1 MPHCNA
7 TCFWWWRVYPSTV
20 DGSLSPHKMDS
31 NGKFNAWNYI
41 VSVQQ
46 NKIDQR
52 IFPTQKYLCQTDIK
66 EKSSAKCS
74 HMYVQHVMYVD
85 YYLKECKSTE
95 WKFPVLT
102 FLTRLL
108 SGGCGLWSWARY
120 EFAELYCWVLSS
132 RLSRVEATLQPRDPQ
147 RGAAPAWRRP
157 GHAAAFIEKIKDVS
171 DFILIIRFRQSTF
184 RQLSIK
190 RNRCKHVICDLDGI
204 DAF

>member
-102 FLTRLL
+102 FLTLLL

-120 EFAELYCWVLSS
+120 EFAELYCCRAPDRHVLNLRCSHGT
-132 RLSRVEATLQPRDPQ
+132 R
-147 RGAAPAWRRP
+147 RGARRRL
-157 GHAAAFIEKIKDVS
+157 GGGLACC
-171 DFILIIRFRQSTF
+171 
-184 RQLSIK
+184 SIHRENK
-190 RNRCKHVICDLDGI
+190 RCFWFYLDN
-204 DAF
+204 

>member
-20 DGSLSPHKMDS
+20 HGSLSPHKMDS
-31 NGKFNAWNYI
+31 NWKLKVLNYI

-46 NKIDQR
+46 NKINQR
-52 IFPTQKYLCQTDIK
+52 IFQTQKYLCQTDTK

-102 FLTRLL
+102 FLTLLL

-120 EFAELYCWVLSS
+120 EFAELYCWVPSS
-132 RLSRVEATLQPRDPQ
+132 RLSRVESTLQPRDPQ

-157 GHAAAFIEKIKDVS
+157 GHAAA
-171 DFILIIRFRQSTF
+171 
-184 RQLSIK
+184 SIHRENK
-190 RNRCKHVICDLDGI
+190 RCFWFYLDN
-204 DAF
+204 